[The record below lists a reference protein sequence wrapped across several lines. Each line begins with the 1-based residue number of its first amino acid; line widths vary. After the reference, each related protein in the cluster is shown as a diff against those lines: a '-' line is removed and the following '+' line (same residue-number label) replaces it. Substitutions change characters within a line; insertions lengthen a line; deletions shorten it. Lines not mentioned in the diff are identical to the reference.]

1 MNILLICAAGASSA
15 CLAQSMRKA
24 TVKMGRPDIRVE
36 AHSEYEFD
44 SYIEDAD
51 VCLIG
56 PHLKNMETSLREAAD
71 EYHVPL
77 RCVSN
82 EAYGTLN
89 GELAVKEALS
99 LWEEKG

>member
-24 TVKMGRPDIRVE
+24 SIKLNRPDINVE
-36 AHSEYEFD
+36 AHSEYEFE
-44 SYIEDAD
+44 SYIDSVD

-56 PHLKNMETSLREAAD
+56 PHLKNMEDNLREIAS
-71 EYHVPL
+71 EYGVPL
-77 RCVSN
+77 KCVSN

-99 LWEEKG
+99 IMEEKK